1 MENMKNE
8 LTGFIASLWL
18 ISTEGEAEMECDN
31 GWGSKVL
38 NVLGNILLFTQKYT
52 QRLKTNL

>member
-1 MENMKNE
+1 MKSE
-8 LTGFIASLWL
+8 LKGFTASLGL
-18 ISTEGEAEMECDN
+18 ISTEGEAEMDCDD

-52 QRLKTNL
+52 

>member
-1 MENMKNE
+1 MKSE

-18 ISTEGEAEMECDN
+18 ISTEGEAEMECDD
-31 GWGSKVL
+31 GWGFKVL